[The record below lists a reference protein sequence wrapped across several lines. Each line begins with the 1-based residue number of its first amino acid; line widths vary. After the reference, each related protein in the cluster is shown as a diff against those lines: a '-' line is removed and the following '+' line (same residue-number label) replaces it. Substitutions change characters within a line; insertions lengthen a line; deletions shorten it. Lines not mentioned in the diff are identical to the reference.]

1 MYFCG
6 DCGIEI
12 RLICYRSYSMVTAKT
27 IPPFSETNFWK
38 RVDKTAGE
46 NACWPWTGSLNNGGY
61 GQVNIGGSNY
71 KSHRV
76 ALHLTEPM
84 PSNTLYACHTCDNSR
99 CCNPKHLYWGTAK
112 SNIGDRD
119 TRGRRKGPLG
129 IAHHKAKL
137 TPEKVREIRRLAGS
151 MTQREL
157 ATKFEVAQGVIWNII
172 HRKFWKEVD
181 D

>member
-1 MYFCG
+1 
-6 DCGIEI
+6 
-12 RLICYRSYSMVTAKT
+12 MVTAKT

-76 ALHLTEPM
+76 ALHLTEPV
-84 PSNTLYACHTCDNSR
+84 PSNTLYACHTCDNSG

-112 SNIGDRD
+112 SNTGDRD